1 MSAIAGC
8 SPPCSRSDVQSM
20 LAVQAHR
27 GPAGRAVIETEAATL
42 GVAWSRS
49 QAFAGQT
56 LERAQAAQDSAG
68 SGRMARATAE
78 MTRLSLLRD
87 PLGVAPLYYTHGDAG
102 ALYFAS
108 EVKALLPFSREVRSL
123 PPGTLYDGA
132 EIRPFYR
139 LHSEPPIAADFP
151 SVAKDL
157 RRRMTT
163 AVQDCVTD
171 EDDMAC
177 WLSGGLDS
185 SGIAA
190 LAARTVRRLHT
201 FAAGV
206 CGAPDLAAART
217 VASFIGSQHHEIE
230 VTFDEMLAVLP
241 AVIYHLESFDALLVR
256 SSIINYL
263 AGRAAADYAPATLSG
278 EGGDELFAGYA
289 YLKEMPQAALTS
301 ELLDITKRLHN
312 TALQRVDRCSAAHG
326 LLAHVPFLG
335 LDFVD
340 YALRIPTELKLR
352 DGVEKWILRQALI
365 GLLPDK
371 ILTRTKSKFWEGAGV
386 GDLLADYAGSRV
398 SDRDFEAERVLPNGW
413 QLRTKEELQYYRI
426 FKEHFG
432 EFANLDWMGR
442 TKGAPQD

>member
-1 MSAIAGC
+1 
-8 SPPCSRSDVQSM
+8 
-20 LAVQAHR
+20 
-27 GPAGRAVIETEAATL
+27 
-42 GVAWSRS
+42 
-49 QAFAGQT
+49 
-56 LERAQAAQDSAG
+56 
-68 SGRMARATAE
+68 
-78 MTRLSLLRD
+78 
-87 PLGVAPLYYTHGDAG
+87 
-102 ALYFAS
+102 
-108 EVKALLPFSREVRSL
+108 
-123 PPGTLYDGA
+123 
-132 EIRPFYR
+132 
-139 LHSEPPIAADFP
+139 
-151 SVAKDL
+151 
-157 RRRMTT
+157 
-163 AVQDCVTD
+163 
-171 EDDMAC
+171 MAC

-206 CGAPDLAAART
+206 CGAPDLAVART

-289 YLKEMPQAALTS
+289 YLKEMPQAGLTD

-335 LDFVD
+335 LECRRLCAAHTHRAEAARWRRKVD
-340 YALRIPTELKLR
+340 PAPGFNRPAAGQDPAPGR
-352 DGVEKWILRQALI
+352 SPSSGRAR
-365 GLLPDK
+365 GLATCWRT
-371 ILTRTKSKFWEGAGV
+371 TR
-386 GDLLADYAGSRV
+386 SRV

-413 QLRTKEELQYYRI
+413 QLRTKEELLYYRI
-426 FKEHFG
+426 FQEHFG

-442 TKGAPQD
+442 TKGAPQDSEEAGLQAEEEETCQHPEPMP